1 MKKKVLLLLAGACM
15 TLAPAIAATVPVA
28 TARTVAANFYQG
40 AVPAATGVSPTLL
53 YTRTEADGTADF
65 YVFDMAPQRGF
76 VIVSADDVARPV
88 IGYSTESN
96 FDMHFDKTG
105 LSDWMS
111 NTATH
116 LRAAVTQHIAAN
128 TAIRNEWIAVKAGPY
143 QASSRVAAVGPL
155 MRTHWDQAPNYNALC
170 PMNTTANERAVT
182 GCVATTMAQIMKY
195 WSYPVVGVGSYT
207 YTPYQSGNGFA
218 YPSQTA
224 SFNHV
229 YNWANMPNVVNSTNY
244 TDVAQLMY
252 DCGVSVAMGYDIGS
266 QGGSG
271 AYVQESEVWGNM
283 PCAESSFKNHFLYD
297 PTTLRGVNLTS
308 YTVDQWFQMMKAEI
322 QAGRVVQYEGADPT
336 EGGHT
341 WVMDGYDA
349 NNLMHMNWGW
359 SGSYDGYF
367 ATTNLTAGGAN
378 FITREGAL
386 IGIQPMYPY
395 HLSAQA
401 GAAQICAGT
410 STTLTA
416 SGPAGAT
423 YSWYPTTGVACP
435 TCATT
440 TFTPAATG
448 VYILNADSAGVH
460 AQTSVYIEVVPAVT
474 ASFSVPATQACTEPA
489 TFNFAN
495 RSAYGSNY
503 FWDFGDGTTSSDSA
517 PAHTYTTYGVYDVTL
532 ITSGNCGA
540 DTSTQYQYIALLNT
554 APVVA
559 DQSVCSGSAANFTG
573 YASGDISWY
582 NTATGGTPV
591 ATGGTFSTPAVTATT
606 TWYAE
611 AQVLGPMLSAGLAT
625 NTIGTGSYYNN
636 PTTQGINFNCTLPQ
650 RLTYVDVYA
659 QSDGMIT
666 IGLGNS
672 TGGTITSKQVQL
684 YAGYNTVD
692 LGFNLPVANNLQLY
706 AVGANNT
713 PLYRTNTGVVYPYFS
728 TDSTVKISSSTNSG
742 KYNFFYNWVLQS
754 TQCTS
759 ARIPVTAYVIGQGG
773 NSFSYTSAAANVVH
787 FAASASGS
795 GLTYSWNFGDGTT
808 STDQNPVHAYSNTGN
823 YVVTLNVSNGACSD
837 QVSGTI
843 SSVQGSTGIQEIAV
857 VESMTAQPNP
867 VHDQL
872 QLHVTAAQAADMQLT
887 VYDMIGNVV
896 AETPVRV
903 NIGGNAY
910 TQDVAG
916 LASGVYT
923 IALHNNS
930 SRATSRFVKQ

>member
-1 MKKKVLLLLAGACM
+1 MKKKILLLLAGACM
-15 TLAPAIAATVPVA
+15 TLAPAIAATVPVG
-28 TARTVAANFYQG
+28 TARTVAAHFYQG
-40 AVPAATGVSPTLL
+40 AVPAATNISPTLL
-53 YTRTEADGTADF
+53 YTRTEPDGTADF

-96 FDMHFDKTG
+96 FDLNYTNTG
-105 LSDWMS
+105 LSDWMT

-128 TAIRNEWIAVKAGPY
+128 TAIRNEWLAVKSGPY
-143 QASSRVAAVGPL
+143 TPSSRAAAVGPL

-195 WSYPVVGVGSYT
+195 WSYPTVGVGSYT
-207 YTPYQSGNGFA
+207 YTPYPSGNGFA

-224 SFNHV
+224 SFNHT
-229 YNWANMPNVVNSTNY
+229 YNWGNMPNVVNSTNY
-244 TDVAQLMY
+244 ADVAQLMY

-297 PTTLRGVNLTS
+297 PTTLRGVSLNS
-308 YTVDQWFQMMKAEI
+308 YTVDQWFQLMKAEI

-336 EGGHT
+336 QGGHT

-378 FITREGAL
+378 FISREGAL

-395 HLSAQA
+395 HLSAQTA
-401 GAAQICAGT
+401 AAQICVGT

-416 SGPAGAT
+416 TGPAGAT

-440 TFTPAATG
+440 TVTPTTNT
-448 VYILNADSAGVH
+448 VYTLSADSAGVH
-460 AQTSVYIEVVPAVT
+460 AQTSVYVDVVPAVT
-474 ASFSVPATQACTEPA
+474 ASFSVPSTQACTEPA
-489 TFNFAN
+489 TFRFAN
-495 RSAYGSNY
+495 RSGYGSSY
-503 FWDFGDGTTSSDSA
+503 HWDFGDGTTSSDSA
-517 PAHTYTTYGVYDVTL
+517 PAHTYTSYGVYDVTL
-532 ITSGNCGA
+532 ITTGNCGA

-559 DQSVCSGSAANFTG
+559 NQSVCSGSQATFTG
-573 YASGDISWY
+573 YASGDINWY
-582 NTATGGTPV
+582 TSATGGAPIATGGTY
-591 ATGGTFSTPAVTATT
+591 TTPAVNSTT
-606 TWYAE
+606 TYYAE
-611 AQVLGPMLSAGLAT
+611 ALVLGPMLSAGLVS
-625 NTIGTGSYYNN
+625 NTTGSGGYYNSASS
-636 PTTQGINFNCTLPQ
+636 QGLNFSCTVPQ
-650 RLTYVDVYA
+650 RLTYVDMYA
-659 QSDGMIT
+659 QNDGMVT
-666 IGLGNS
+666 VYLANS
-672 TGGTITSKQVQL
+672 TGGILDSRQVQL
-684 YAGYNTVD
+684 YAGQNTVQLD
-692 LGFNLPVANNLQLY
+692 LNIPAANGMQLY
-706 AVGANNT
+706 ATGANNT
-713 PLYRTNTGVVYPYFS
+713 PLYRTNTGLAFPYYS
-728 TDSTVKISSSTNSG
+728 QDSTVKIASG
-742 KYNFFYNWVLQS
+742 TGSRYNFFYNWVLQS
-754 TQCTS
+754 NQCTS
-759 ARIPVTAYVIGQGG
+759 ARIPVTAFVIGQGA
-773 NSFSYTSAAANVVH
+773 NSFSYTAAAANVVN
-787 FAASASGS
+787 FTASASGT
-795 GLTYSWNFGDGTT
+795 GLSYTWDFGDGTT

-823 YVVTLNVSNGACSD
+823 YVVTLHVSNGSCSD

-843 SSVQGSTGIQEIAV
+843 SSVQGSTGIQDIAV

-867 VHDQL
+867 VRDQL
-872 QLHVTAAQAADMQLT
+872 SLHVTAAQAADMQLT

-896 AETPVRV
+896 AEAPVRV
-903 NIGGNAY
+903 NIGGNTY
-910 TQDVAG
+910 TQDVAS

-923 IALHNNS
+923 IALHNGS
-930 SRATSRFVKQ
+930 SKATSRFVKE